1 MENDII
7 TTRLNFEEHSRME
20 SKGNNF
26 EEKIFEAEVVRRIAL
41 RDAQTNPI
49 SYSVEEVMGEG
60 LANMEFDPDAE
71 DG

>member
-7 TTRLNFEEHSRME
+7 TTRLNSEEHSRME

-26 EEKIFEAEVVRRIAL
+26 EEKIFEVEVVRRIAL

-49 SYSVEEVMGEG
+49 YYSPEEIGG
-60 LANMEFDPDAE
+60 N
-71 DG
+71 G

>member
-1 MENDII
+1 
-7 TTRLNFEEHSRME
+7 ME

-26 EEKIFEAEVVRRIAL
+26 EEKIFEVEVVRRIAL

-49 SYSVEEVMGEG
+49 YYSPEEIGGEW

-71 DG
+71 DGWE

>member
-7 TTRLNFEEHSRME
+7 TTRLNSEEHSRME

-26 EEKIFEAEVVRRIAL
+26 EEKIFEVEVVRRIAL

-49 SYSVEEVMGEG
+49 VWKR
-60 LANMEFDPDAE
+60 
-71 DG
+71 